1 MQNFESL
8 VKLARGATD
17 KTVAIATAPAP
28 NAQAGSKLPQFINL
42 DIVTTDGTVSISGPD
57 GVWEIDIRNFAEQPR
72 LSSDPDGHPQT
83 TPRVR
88 PVGSTALNLGIAPE
102 VECVLRVFEVLDST
116 IGSRFI
122 LQRKD
127 PFVGIRRLT
136 LDPCDQALKGLS
148 PRYDGGEFTLEN
160 RTRLAPGCTQELQ
173 SQLLAEEPRV
183 TQPFSLT

>member
-88 PVGSTALNLGIAPE
+88 PVGSTALKPCADECHGRVSFGHLRSLAFWPTASSRR
-102 VECVLRVFEVLDST
+102 VEC
-116 IGSRFI
+116 
-122 LQRKD
+122 
-127 PFVGIRRLT
+127 
-136 LDPCDQALKGLS
+136 
-148 PRYDGGEFTLEN
+148 
-160 RTRLAPGCTQELQ
+160 
-173 SQLLAEEPRV
+173 
-183 TQPFSLT
+183 